1 MHLNGKSRIM
11 LVMVIVLVFLTITFL
26 PSYAVEI
33 KDLVNEKN
41 QKQGEMNRTEG
52 IIRDKQEKERD
63 LLGELANLDQNITA
77 LQSEIAAVKTALST
91 VEERVTVTQAELEAA
106 EKRLR
111 ERTAVLNVRVRDIY
125 MNGKVSYLEVLLS
138 ARSFSEFVTR
148 FDFLQRI
155 LKQDATLVRSIEN
168 ERQDITAK
176 KADLVIKR
184 DEIKALEK
192 RKETRQSELLRNK
205 DTREGTLEQI
215 KSSKE
220 YYEKVLDE
228 LEAETAALDNL
239 IRQKSRAGGKQG
251 TGQFT
256 WPVPGHSK
264 ISSPFGM
271 RTHPILGTKRM
282 HSGID
287 IPAPEG
293 TGVAAADDG
302 TVIMVGSM
310 RGYGLVVVVDHGN
323 GLTTTYSHL
332 SAQIVKEGQDVNK
345 GDIIAKVGSTGLS
358 TGPHLDFSV
367 RTDGTP
373 VNPMSYL

>member
-1 MHLNGKSRIM
+1 MQLNGKSRIM
-11 LVMVIVLVFLTITFL
+11 LAVVTVLVFLTVSFL
-26 PSYAVEI
+26 PSYAAEV
-33 KDLVNEKN
+33 KDLVNQKK
-41 QKQGEMNRTEG
+41 QKQSEMKRTEN
-52 IIRDKQEKERD
+52 IIKDKEEQEKD

-77 LQSEIAAVKTALST
+77 LQSEIASVKAELSG
-91 VEERVTVTQAELEAA
+91 VEEQVRVTQAELESA

-138 ARSFSEFVTR
+138 ASSFSEFVTR

-155 LKQDATLVRSIEN
+155 LKQDATLVKSIEAQ
-168 ERQDITAK
+168 RQDITNK
-176 KADLVIKR
+176 KADLMIKR
-184 DEIKALEK
+184 DEIKALKK
-192 RKETRQSELLRNK
+192 RKETRQSELLRSKNN
-205 DTREGTLEQI
+205 REGTLEKI

-228 LEAETAALDNL
+228 LEAETVALDNL

-256 WPVPGHSK
+256 WPVPGHSE

-293 TGVAAADDG
+293 TSVVAADDG

-332 SAQIVKEGQDVNK
+332 SAQLVKEGQDVNK
-345 GDIIAKVGSTGLS
+345 GEVIAKVGSTGLS